1 MAVAVAVAQGLG
13 SISAATSKPFSASAV
28 NAKLAWGFRSHVD
41 ALAGPVGASVV
52 HAVHRPHGNMDGQN
66 ANKKRGRPPKYGS
79 AEEKAHADVERRR
92 ELRRKEAHERR
103 ERLHAEFYGLK
114 YTPPGQD
121 EKPTGLQIVL
131 ENPGG
136 SRTERL
142 DASRS
147 GDELGLTPRD
157 DGAEGHRHT
166 PEARTRRLATPADP
180 ELSGE
185 QLRVADLVA
194 WGNNVF
200 YTGGAG
206 TGKSTVLRAI
216 VKELREQDRGVQVVT
231 PTGISALNVGG
242 STYFT
247 WAGWNPGI
255 VKKSLKE
262 IKELA
267 MSKERRQRIKDTD
280 VLIIDEISMLESNQF
295 RRLDRACREVRR
307 RRDLPFGGM
316 QVVVTGDF
324 YQLPPVKPFQT
335 CFDCGVE
342 LKTRAL
348 CNECQAQVGKEAAEE
363 DWHQPP
369 ASRPRK
375 DCRRCGA
382 QLKKQMD
389 CPRCKGAFEDDD
401 QWPFRS
407 DTWGD
412 CDFQSVSLTEV
423 HRQSDP
429 IFVGILN
436 TLRVGGKLDKHQL
449 SLLDGSESEVGEAIE
464 LSPVRREVDQK
475 NGRGFEAIRGP
486 VRAYKCQDYVH
497 IQAKHPHLESKK
509 QRDGDGNLVGCQDHR
524 FPPLLETKLGMPVIL
539 LANIIPEAGLVNGSQ
554 GRIVGYSPH
563 EPLMQAR
570 QRRLQASGEF
580 GHLEEHEIVCW
591 TEQQTPDFPL
601 PIVEFE
607 NGERCPVYPVCQ
619 DTELG
624 DPPPFSVVAR
634 TQIPLLPAWA
644 ITIHKSQG
652 MTLEK
657 VVVNLD
663 HIFEPQMAYVALSRA
678 RSLQGLKVVSD
689 VGLEALQ
696 ERGSLGGGSLVVRG
710 FMEGIFGVQT

>member
-1 MAVAVAVAQGLG
+1 MNEQN
-13 SISAATSKPFSASAV
+13 V
-28 NAKLAWGFRSHVD
+28 N
-41 ALAGPVGASVV
+41 
-52 HAVHRPHGNMDGQN
+52 N
-66 ANKKRGRPPKYGS
+66 KRGRPAKY
-79 AEEKAHADVERRR
+79 ATPEDKARADVERRR

-103 ERLHAEFYGLK
+103 ERLHAQFYGVE
-114 YTPPGQD
+114 YTPPADSKKGSRL
-121 EKPTGLQIVL
+121 EIII

-136 SRTERL
+136 LKKTERF
-142 DASRS
+142 
-147 GDELGLTPRD
+147 DED
-157 DGAEGHRHT
+157 S
-166 PEARTRRLATPADP
+166 PADAPKTLKHNGIDGHDNEHKPQARRSAAPP
-180 ELSGE
+180 EPKLCGE

-194 WGNNVF
+194 WGDNVF

-216 VKELREQDRGVQVVT
+216 VKELREQGRGVQVVT

-247 WAGWNPGI
+247 WAGWNPS
-255 VKKSLKE
+255 VAKKSIKE
-262 IKELA
+262 IRALA
-267 MSKERRQRIKDTD
+267 MSKERRQRIVDTD
-280 VLIIDEISMLESNQF
+280 VLIIDEISMVESNQF
-295 RRLDRACREVRR
+295 RRLDQVCREARQR
-307 RRDLPFGGM
+307 HDRPFGGM

-342 LKTRAL
+342 LMTRAL
-348 CNECQAQVGKEAAEE
+348 CHECQMSIGEGEE
-363 DWHQPP
+363 MHQSSM
-369 ASRPRK
+369 SRPRK

-382 QLKKQMD
+382 ELKKQMD
-389 CPRCKGAFEDDD
+389 CPSCKGAFEDDD

-407 DTWGD
+407 NAWRD
-412 CDFQSVSLTEV
+412 CGFQAVSLTEV

-429 IFVGILN
+429 TFVGILN
-436 TLRVGGKLDKHQL
+436 TLRVGSKLNRYQL
-449 SLLDGSESEVGEAIE
+449 SLLDDRESDVGEAVE

-475 NGRGFEAIRGP
+475 NRKGFDAIRGP
-486 VRAYKCQDYVH
+486 VRTYKCQDYVH

-539 LANIIPEAGLVNGSQ
+539 LANINPEAGLVNGSQ

-580 GHLEEHEIVCW
+580 GHLEEHQIVCW
-591 TEQQTPDFPL
+591 MEQQTPDFPL

-607 NGERCPVYPVCQ
+607 NGEQCPVYPVCQ

-678 RSLQGLKVVSD
+678 RSLKGLKVVSR
-689 VGLEALQ
+689 VGLQALQ
-696 ERGSLGGGSLVVRG
+696 ERGILGGGSLVVRT
-710 FMEGIFGVQT
+710 FMEETFGRSEPARRSIR

>member
-1 MAVAVAVAQGLG
+1 
-13 SISAATSKPFSASAV
+13 
-28 NAKLAWGFRSHVD
+28 
-41 ALAGPVGASVV
+41 
-52 HAVHRPHGNMDGQN
+52 MDESN
-66 ANKKRGRPPKYGS
+66 ANKKRGRPAKY
-79 AEEKAHADVERRR
+79 ATADDKARADVERRR

-103 ERLHAEFYGLK
+103 ERLHAQFYGVE
-114 YTPPGQD
+114 YTPPGE
-121 EKPTGLQIVL
+121 EKKASGLEIVL

-136 SRTERL
+136 SKTKPSNASLQAHAPGTVER
-142 DASRS
+142 SNI
-147 GDELGLTPRD
+147 
-157 DGAEGHRHT
+157 DGHHNEPEPHT
-166 PEARTRRLATPADP
+166 GRVAAPSEPKLC
-180 ELSGE
+180 GE
-185 QLRVADLVA
+185 QLQVADLVA
-194 WGNNVF
+194 WGDNVF

-216 VKELREQDRGVQVVT
+216 VRELREQGRRVQVVT

-247 WAGWNPGI
+247 WAGWNPG
-255 VKKSLKE
+255 VAKKSIKE
-262 IKELA
+262 IRAMA
-267 MSKERRQRIKDTD
+267 MSKERRQRIVDTD
-280 VLIIDEISMLESNQF
+280 VLIIDEISMVESNQF
-295 RRLDRACREVRR
+295 RRLDQVCREARQR
-307 RRDLPFGGM
+307 HHRSFGGM

-342 LKTRAL
+342 LMTRAL
-348 CNECQAQVGKEAAEE
+348 CHECQESIGDGEE
-363 DWHQPP
+363 MHQSST
-369 ASRPRK
+369 SRPRK

-382 QLKKQMD
+382 ELKKQMD
-389 CPRCKGAFEDDD
+389 CPNCKGAFEDDD

-407 DTWGD
+407 GTWED
-412 CDFQSVSLTEV
+412 CHFQSVSLTEV

-429 IFVGILN
+429 TFVNILN
-436 TLRVGGKLDKHQL
+436 TLRVGGKLNKHQL
-449 SLLDGSESEVGEAIE
+449 SLLDGRESDVGEAVE

-475 NGRGFEAIRGP
+475 NRKGFEAIRGP
-486 VRAYKCQDYVH
+486 IRAYKCQDYVH

-524 FPPLLETKLGMPVIL
+524 FPPLLETKFGMPVIL
-539 LANIIPEAGLVNGSQ
+539 LANINPGAGLVNGSQ

-563 EPLMQAR
+563 KSLMEER
-570 QRRLQASGEF
+570 QRKLQASGEF
-580 GHLEEHEIVCW
+580 GHLEEHEIVSW
-591 TEQQTPDFPL
+591 TEQQTPEFPL

-607 NGERCPVYPVCQ
+607 NGVQCPVYPVCQ

-652 MTLEK
+652 MTLER

-678 RSLQGLKVVSD
+678 RSLKGLRVVSR

-696 ERGSLGGGSLVVRG
+696 ERGILGGGSLVVRR
-710 FMEGIFGVQT
+710 FMERTFGRPGPGE